1 MKQSYI
7 FPTQDDGIR
16 LFKRQLQG
24 EVIMLNLL
32 RLREIA
38 DYSECPKLAPELP
51 ISGREALQLYIDQTL
66 PFLKES
72 GGDILLVAQAE
83 SFFIGPS
90 DEQWDIVML
99 VKQTSIQSFLSFAEN
114 KACMNAN
121 FHRTAAILDA
131 RLLPMQAITDQ
142 LSH

>member
-38 DYSECPKLAPELP
+38 DYSKCPKFAPELP